1 MVLAMPL
8 PAPFS
13 TRLWLEFNPGSEPTI
28 LSPTSLLQRGHD
40 ALIFS
45 HLSTQSLWKKC
56 EHGSSLSSSLFAYFA
71 KQMQQTCTG
80 QNIRSSVIMPITRLE
95 TMHREYN
102 KYISNDHDKE
112 HPRIWRQALTASSP
126 EITRSFSV
134 PAATIPPSAAPE
146 LLSSPFLFLISLN
159 LCVGKASIDSGVA
172 PLVCVRSSL
181 NPRIEIIQ
189 GKQQQIVAH
198 RIKGIAYPIQLNVRN
213 TIHNLQC
220 KRM

>member
-13 TRLWLEFNPGSEPTI
+13 TRLWLEFNPGSEPKI

-45 HLSTQSLWKKC
+45 HLSTQSLWKKW

-80 QNIRSSVIMPITRLE
+80 YNIRSSVIMPITRLE
-95 TMHREYN
+95 TMHREYD

-112 HPRIWRQALTASSP
+112 PPRIWRY
-126 EITRSFSV
+126 
-134 PAATIPPSAAPE
+134 
-146 LLSSPFLFLISLN
+146 LLHLLLKSHVPFLSLQ
-159 LCVGKASIDSGVA
+159 
-172 PLVCVRSSL
+172 PRSHH
-181 NPRIEIIQ
+181 
-189 GKQQQIVAH
+189 QQHQSC
-198 RIKGIAYPIQLNVRN
+198 YP
-213 TIHNLQC
+213 HHFYF
-220 KRM
+220 